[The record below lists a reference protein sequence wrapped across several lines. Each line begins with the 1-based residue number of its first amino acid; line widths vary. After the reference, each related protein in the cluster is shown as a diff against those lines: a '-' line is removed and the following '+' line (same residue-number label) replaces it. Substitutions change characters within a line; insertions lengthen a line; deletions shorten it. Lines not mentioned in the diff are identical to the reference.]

1 MRDRR
6 DFIALSLAFAAAQP
20 THALAAS
27 DAQDVIA
34 IGGDVTEIIY
44 ALGQGHRLLARD
56 ATSTFP
62 AEAQALPDVGY
73 MRSLSAEGV
82 LSFAP
87 SLIIS
92 AEGAGPPEVIDI
104 FRSAAVNFAEVPE
117 GYDAGAIVKKI
128 NAVGA
133 ALDVQELAQ
142 TLATET
148 RVALYAAQDR
158 ATRLNAEK
166 KRVLF
171 ILSTQGGR
179 IMASGTSTGADGI
192 IRMAGATNAV
202 SEFEGYKPL
211 SDEAVSAAAPDAILM
226 MDRSGDHASTDE
238 ELFTLP
244 ALLATPAA
252 QNRDV
257 VRMDGLFLLGFG
269 PRTADAV
276 TALHRALYPI

>member
-1 MRDRR
+1 MDRR
-6 DFIALSLAFAAAQP
+6 DFMGLSLALTAAQTTRTFAA
-20 THALAAS
+20 S
-27 DAQDVIA
+27 NAQDVIA

-56 ATSTFP
+56 ATSTYP
-62 AEAQALPDVGY
+62 TEAQDLPDIGY

-87 SLIIS
+87 SLIVS

-104 FRSAAVNFAEVPE
+104 LRAAAVDFAEVPE
-117 GYDAGAIVKKI
+117 GYDANAIADKI
-128 NAVGA
+128 NAVGN
-133 ALDVQELAQ
+133 ALDVPDQANALAAETRAALELAQ
-142 TLATET
+142 DHAS
-148 RVALYAAQDR
+148 RR
-158 ATRLNAEK
+158 NADK

-179 IMASGTSTGADGI
+179 VMASGTSTGADGI
-192 IRMAGATNAV
+192 IRMAGATNAI
-202 SEFEGYKPL
+202 SDFEGYKPL
-211 SDEAVSAAAPDAILM
+211 SDEAVSAAAPDVILM
-226 MDRSGDHASTDE
+226 MDRNGDHASTDE
-238 ELFTLP
+238 ELFALP

-252 QNRDV
+252 RNREV

-276 TALHRALYPI
+276 TALNRALYPA